1 MKKLLGKLAFKMV
14 GGFNGIVEMIGGIG
28 EIIHFAFDWFNC
40 SVLSRIKDKEE
51 FAAYAEDVAQFGIFL
66 DGVVTRHEKW
76 MSETKRSALIATIG
90 SVKELASALKD
101 CKVEKSEIDSIISK
115 VVSSMEAWKEA
126 K

>member
-14 GGFNGIVEMIGGIG
+14 GGFNGILEMIGGVG
-28 EIIHFAFDWFNC
+28 EIIHFSFDWFNC
-40 SVLSRIKDKEE
+40 NVLSRIKDKDE
-51 FAAYAEDVAQFGIFL
+51 FAAYAEDVEQFGIFL

-115 VVSSMEAWKEA
+115 VVSSIEAWKEA